1 MAEREDAGEVLKELK
16 AGEAEALEVCRII
29 GENAGKE
36 YEVVETVNG
45 EEVRTRKKIN
55 FRDIVVLMRAV
66 SGNAQVY
73 AEAMKKF
80 GIPCYVDDSKGY
92 FDTIEVEVFMN
103 LLRLMDN
110 RYRDSELISVLR
122 SEILGFTTDELA
134 ELRNRHRNGSFAEAF
149 IAEANEYE
157 SGSSAEKEMHAS
169 QNPRE
174 TGGGRQDIDE
184 SSGRDSI
191 ASKTAFAMRK
201 FNTWKSW
208 ALSLPLSDFVWKLL
222 MDTGYYLAAGA
233 MPAGVQRQANLRA
246 LCDKSR
252 KFEENGQ
259 SSLYGFIRYVEN
271 IDKNDIRTGQV
282 KLLGENDDVVRIMTI
297 HKSKGLEFPVVI
309 CAGMGK
315 KLMYSTT
322 KSKVAFHK
330 DIGLGMVIE
339 NPEAGT
345 EKKSLIYDI
354 ILKKIH
360 REEVEENIRVL
371 YVAFTRAKEKLYLT
385 GTVKDAEKY
394 IESEELNTSGDTT
407 CLSLLGEIPDVKIV
421 EAGSLVGKSAEQNK
435 GTLEES
441 ETRERTDEESETR
454 ERTGYRRLH
463 SLFM

>member
-1 MAEREDAGEVLKELK
+1 MLFRS
-16 AGEAEALEVCRII
+16 
-29 GENAGKE
+29 
-36 YEVVETVNG
+36 
-45 EEVRTRKKIN
+45 VRTRKKIN

-157 SGSSAEKEMHAS
+157 SGSSAEKEMDAS

-174 TGGGRQDIDE
+174 TDGGRQDIDE

-222 MDTGYYLAAGA
+222 MDL
-233 MPAGVQRQANLRA
+233 QNQA
-246 LCDKSR
+246 
-252 KFEENGQ
+252 
-259 SSLYGFIRYVEN
+259 
-271 IDKNDIRTGQV
+271 
-282 KLLGENDDVVRIMTI
+282 
-297 HKSKGLEFPVVI
+297 
-309 CAGMGK
+309 
-315 KLMYSTT
+315 
-322 KSKVAFHK
+322 
-330 DIGLGMVIE
+330 
-339 NPEAGT
+339 
-345 EKKSLIYDI
+345 
-354 ILKKIH
+354 
-360 REEVEENIRVL
+360 
-371 YVAFTRAKEKLYLT
+371 
-385 GTVKDAEKY
+385 
-394 IESEELNTSGDTT
+394 
-407 CLSLLGEIPDVKIV
+407 
-421 EAGSLVGKSAEQNK
+421 
-435 GTLEES
+435 
-441 ETRERTDEESETR
+441 
-454 ERTGYRRLH
+454 
-463 SLFM
+463 